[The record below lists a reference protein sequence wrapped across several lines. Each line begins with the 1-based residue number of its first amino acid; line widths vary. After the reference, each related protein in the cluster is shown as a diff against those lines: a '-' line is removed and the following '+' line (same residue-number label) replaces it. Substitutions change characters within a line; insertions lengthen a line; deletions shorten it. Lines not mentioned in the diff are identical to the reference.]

1 MGNKNPKQINE
12 EQKSNSSVLNLSLDS
27 NKKQNTDSLINH
39 NNLDIIEDLKK
50 EVNLPIENEYIESS
64 EFSLEG
70 KEEELKV
77 KYFFENND
85 ENIDNLLNKGI
96 FNKTRSKTYFEKILN
111 KNTPKPHPKVSYE
124 YISPLKLSIKSYGN
138 IPKWN
143 KKPNP
148 VIYDFQKNIID
159 CKSCNDEEN
168 LDDFFFFNIETERTT
183 PNVEDL
189 QDLLNCR
196 KKMTVFR
203 NSIND
208 RTFREY
214 ENILNSDYIFEKTKE
229 ESNIYNHHQKKNNF
243 WYRHIKQQQLRD
255 KNKLLTSHTKRI
267 LSEPLINTYEAG
279 NKEKEDKKD
288 HGLFILGILESAAN
302 AKKGRNTVNV

>member
-70 KEEELKV
+70 REEELKV

-168 LDDFFFFNIETERTT
+168 LDDFFFF
-183 PNVEDL
+183 
-189 QDLLNCR
+189 
-196 KKMTVFR
+196 
-203 NSIND
+203 
-208 RTFREY
+208 
-214 ENILNSDYIFEKTKE
+214 
-229 ESNIYNHHQKKNNF
+229 
-243 WYRHIKQQQLRD
+243 
-255 KNKLLTSHTKRI
+255 
-267 LSEPLINTYEAG
+267 
-279 NKEKEDKKD
+279 
-288 HGLFILGILESAAN
+288 
-302 AKKGRNTVNV
+302 